1 MSNDQVTKIAAD
13 GLRYTAKEAGS
24 PYQDFSCGTTIS
36 CYKCGLHKPRS
47 SGIFKRL
54 LGQNMFKCSDCA
66 ARAACWDT
74 ESGLCDF
81 FKIYEKTRELWNPL
95 LLSNSKL

>member
-1 MSNDQVTKIAAD
+1 MRNNFETKIAVD
-13 GLRYTAKEAGS
+13 GLRYTSKESGS

-54 LGQNMFKCSDCA
+54 LGQNMFKCLDCC
-66 ARAACWDT
+66 ARVA
-74 ESGLCDF
+74 
-81 FKIYEKTRELWNPL
+81 N
-95 LLSNSKL
+95 

>member
-13 GLRYTAKEAGS
+13 GLRYKTKETGS

-54 LGQNMFKCSDCA
+54 LGQNMFKCSDCISGA
-66 ARAACWDT
+66 A
-74 ESGLCDF
+74 
-81 FKIYEKTRELWNPL
+81 N
-95 LLSNSKL
+95 